1 MAASLHHWIL
11 CRLII
16 STFAEIFGMIYALS
30 VLKLL
35 MKTQVQTFRT
45 IALISLIS
53 LCLHTGSS
61 YAQKFAYVDT
71 KYILDNIS
79 AYKSAQEQ
87 LDKLSVEW
95 QREIETKYA
104 EIDKLYKA
112 FQAEQILLTEE
123 MKRKRQE
130 EIVRKE
136 RDAKDLQK
144 KRFGVGGD
152 IHKKR
157 QELIKPI
164 QDKIYEVIKE
174 IATNGNYGVIF
185 DKAGTATMLYTDP
198 KYDKSE
204 MVLNKLGYK
213 ARTKPKA
220 KETETKTETETEK
233 PKAIIEK

>member
-1 MAASLHHWIL
+1 
-11 CRLII
+11 
-16 STFAEIFGMIYALS
+16 MIY
-30 VLKLL
+30 VLKGLKPI
-35 MKTQVQTFRT
+35 MKTKAQIFRAV
-45 IALISLIS
+45 ALISLIS
-53 LCLHTGSS
+53 LCLLTGSS
-61 YAQKFAYVDT
+61 NAQKFAYVDT

-95 QREIETKYA
+95 QQEIETKYA
-104 EIDKLYKA
+104 QIDKLYKA

-213 ARTKPKA
+213 ARTKPKSS
-220 KETETKTETETEK
+220 KTDK
-233 PKAIIEK
+233 PKTSETDQPKTIEK